1 MCCIIMTM
9 QDFPRKRDIFRD
21 WIISNSSVMYNT
33 CIGLTLYSFITIWLT
48 KSLDTTVNV
57 IVLAWR
63 RYRHCGLFLC
73 GMLSQRSFE
82 TAWHSFDVTV
92 ITGDC
97 AQIARF
103 MGPTWGPPGSCQPPD
118 GPHVGPMNLAI
129 RVMLLEVYQIF
140 AIKKLWWFLDY
151 WVSPWRV
158 CVVSLYDTGS
168 QSQRHY

>member
-9 QDFPRKRDIFRD
+9 QVFPRKRDIFRD

-48 KSLDTTVNV
+48 KSIDTTVNV

-63 RYRHCGLFLC
+63 RFRQCWLFLD

-103 MGPTWGPPGSCQPPD
+103 MGQHGAHLDP
-118 GPHVGPMNLAI
+118 VGPQMGPMLAPWTLLSGWCYLRYIRFSPLKSYDDFLTTEYFHDVYVWFHYMNI
-129 RVMLLEVYQIF
+129 
-140 AIKKLWWFLDY
+140 
-151 WVSPWRV
+151 
-158 CVVSLYDTGS
+158 
-168 QSQRHY
+168 